1 MFAQQTAAAVRSA
14 LLALGLIVWAGSA
27 HAQAQAQQPSAAA
40 ISMAKE
46 LIALK
51 GATTMYDPVV
61 RGVVEQAKNLLLR
74 SNPMVEKDLKEVT
87 AKLHTEYASRIKD
100 LRELVARVYASRFTE
115 QELKDALTFYKTP
128 LGKKL
133 IEQEPKI
140 LDQTMK
146 DAQAWG
152 DQLSQE
158 VMNRIRAEMKKKGH
172 DL

>member
-1 MFAQQTAAAVRSA
+1 MFAQTSARTVCSA
-14 LLALGLIVWAGSA
+14 LLALGLLALTHS
-27 HAQAQAQQPSAAA
+27 AQAQRPSPAA

-61 RGVVEQAKNLLLR
+61 RGVVEQAKIVLLR
-74 SNPMVEKDLKEVT
+74 TNPMVSKDLNEIT
-87 AKLHTEYASRIKD
+87 ARLHNEYAARINE

-133 IEQEPKI
+133 IEQEPQI
-140 LDQTMK
+140 LEQTMK
-146 DAQAWG
+146 DAQDWG
-152 DQLSQE
+152 DKLSEE
-158 VMNRIRAEMKKKGH
+158 VMNKMRVEMKKKGH

>member
-1 MFAQQTAAAVRSA
+1 MFAQQSARAVCSA
-14 LLALGLIVWAGSA
+14 LFALVLIMLA
-27 HAQAQAQQPSAAA
+27 HPAQAQRPTPAA

-51 GATTMYDPVV
+51 GATTLYDPVV
-61 RGVVEQAKNLLLR
+61 RGVVEQAKIVLLR
-74 SNPMVEKDLKEVT
+74 TNPMVSKDLNEVT
-87 AKLHTEYASRIKD
+87 AKLHNEYAGRISD

-133 IEQEPKI
+133 IEQEPQI

-146 DAQAWG
+146 DAQDWG
-152 DQLSQE
+152 DKLSEE
-158 VMNRIRAEMKKKGH
+158 VISKMRAEMKKKGH
-172 DL
+172 EL